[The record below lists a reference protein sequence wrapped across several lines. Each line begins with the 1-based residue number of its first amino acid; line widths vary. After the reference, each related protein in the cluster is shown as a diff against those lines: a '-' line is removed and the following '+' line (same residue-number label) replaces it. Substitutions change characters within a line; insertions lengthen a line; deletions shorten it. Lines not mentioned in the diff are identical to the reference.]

1 MAEHSFAAAFMADD
15 RIRVRPLTE
24 LQLVQMDD
32 VHYMSESQKNFF
44 RARLVALEEWLKA
57 RTRTTSAEIAT
68 CSAGADPADRASAE
82 EEHQLAIGARVR
94 DAEKLLDVAAAIKRI
109 DQDSFGWCLDTGEM
123 IGVGRLL
130 ICPTTVL
137 CVEAQQRR
145 ESKNSH
151 YGA

>member
-1 MAEHSFAAAFMADD
+1 MAKHTFAGAFMGSDH
-15 RIRVRPLTE
+15 IRASPLTE
-24 LQLVQMDD
+24 LQIVQMDD
-32 VHYMSESQKNFF
+32 VHYMSESQKEFF

-57 RTRTTSAEIAT
+57 RARTTATEIAT
-68 CSAGADPADRASAE
+68 SSAGADPADRASAE

-94 DAEKLLDVAAAIKRI
+94 DAEKLLEVAAAIQRI

-145 ESKNSH
+145 ENKNSR

>member
-94 DAEKLLDVAAAIKRI
+94 DAEKLLEVAAAIKRI

-145 ESKNSH
+145 ERKNSR